1 VSSLI
6 EVPDLIERLAS
17 CHSAKGHI
25 RSGGARGELESASC
39 AVTVAAHSKM
49 ITPQTG
55 ESTDD
60 ARGDQFAFQLSRV
73 N

>member
-1 VSSLI
+1 MSSLI

-25 RSGGARGELESASC
+25 RSGGARGELESASG

-49 ITPQTG
+49 ITPQ
-55 ESTDD
+55 
-60 ARGDQFAFQLSRV
+60 RV
-73 N
+73 NQQMMRAAINSLFSSVA